1 MHHPSFLLMVSIMS
15 EQTRLESK
23 VVQLNADRS
32 NGAPAQVVL
41 ARLPAAM
48 HSLRDKARQQLQ
60 GLLRDLFDKVDDA
73 MFELADKATNN
84 HDQNIFFDSMRE
96 VRLRRRTM
104 EAAFFRS
111 IDIRFAQLL
120 DHNAYRDE
128 TQGDGKEFSLDD
140 LSLVK
145 NDDLEE
151 MVAIDGM
158 INKANEQFAE
168 PIQHLTL
175 RIDHLVPIKVYQKNN
190 PLGVDVICNAF
201 NQAAKSLHIDVK
213 AKLVLFKLFDNMVMT
228 KLGGLFQ
235 ALNQL
240 LIEANIMPSLKPG
253 VVRAKR
259 PAPSAADQYG
269 AGLSASVSA
278 PEYQDAKPEGDAS
291 IASAA
296 YDDQTNQVLH
306 TLRGLLASRGGV
318 PVIRHPG
325 EELATSDLV
334 RILSLAQQQNTYNQL
349 PLAAGAAQLNVRELL
364 QELLRTQDSKAQ
376 SINQV
381 DDDVINLVSMMF
393 DFILDDRNL
402 AAPMK
407 ALIGRLQIPMVKV
420 AIADKSFFSKGGHPA
435 RRLLNEMAM
444 AALGWQESSEENQR
458 KDNLFAKMETVVQTI
473 LSDFETDM
481 AIFQN
486 LLTDFR
492 SFLDKDKRRA
502 QILEQRTID
511 AEDGKAKSERARAQV
526 DAVLNRLTFGHDL
539 PSPAQKLLREAWGNV
554 LFITALKQGIE
565 SADWQGAIRTAQQLV
580 WSLTAPMTKENRQG
594 LLKLVPELLQK
605 LREGLEGIS
614 YSPFETTQLFKQLE
628 TLHLARLRAVPKM
641 AETESSPSS
650 IKIAAEKL
658 AQARSA
664 LKAAEEADANSRPG
678 ASQAVTQTPND
689 KAIKVTDVASVE
701 APAAN
706 DAQVVSAQVASIPTG
721 SIQEASVETT
731 QPIEATQPIEP
742 SPAIAVE
749 PLSHAGPGV
758 ELATEDVAEFT
769 AEEAQAAAA
778 VEIAPLVPA
787 DASLESL
794 ETFVVMS
801 DELESVVAEPK
812 TLPEGDQH
820 LALVGNIT
828 QGSWFEMQ
836 SDDGQKFRCRLA
848 AIIRATGKY
857 IFVNRSGVKVA
868 EETRM
873 TLAMAL
879 KSGRLQ
885 VLDDGMLFDR
895 ALEAVIGNLRAN
907 R

>member
-1 MHHPSFLLMVSIMS
+1 MS
-15 EQTRLESK
+15 EQIRPEQNN
-23 VVQLNADRS
+23 VVQLNPERAI
-32 NGAPAQVVL
+32 GQPPQIIL

-73 MFELADKATNN
+73 MFELADKANNN
-84 HDQNIFFDSMRE
+84 HEQNLYFDSMRE
-96 VRLRRRTM
+96 VRLRRRSM

-128 TQGDGKEFSLDD
+128 IQAEAKEFSLDD

-151 MVAIDGM
+151 MVAVEGM

-201 NQAAKSLHIDVK
+201 NDASKSLSIDVK

-235 ALNQL
+235 SLNQL
-240 LIEANIMPSLKPG
+240 LIEANILPSLKQTA
-253 VVRAKR
+253 RAKR
-259 PAPSAADQYG
+259 SNTPATHEHYG
-269 AGLSASVSA
+269 SGLSASLNDEEKGISQSSKANGSNV
-278 PEYQDAKPEGDAS
+278 QLNGG
-291 IASAA
+291 AA
-296 YDDQTNQVLH
+296 VYDEQTNQVLH
-306 TLRGLLASRGGV
+306 TIRDLLGTRNSSAGAANRV
-318 PVIRHPG
+318 AG
-325 EELATSDLV
+325 EEIASQDLV
-334 RILSLAQQQNTYNQL
+334 KILSLAQHQNTFTQAPVNN
-349 PLAAGAAQLNVRELL
+349 AGAPINIRALL
-364 QELLRTQDSKAQ
+364 QNLLSNEQQKSQ

-420 AIADKSFFSKGGHPA
+420 AIADKTFFSKGGHPA

-444 AALGWQESSEENQR
+444 AALGWQESSEANYHSDGQR
-458 KDNLFAKMETVVQTI
+458 KDSLYNKMETTVQTI
-473 LSDFETDM
+473 LSDFDTDM
-481 AIFQN
+481 GIFNN

-492 SFLDKDKRRA
+492 SFLEKDKRRA

-511 AEDGKAKSERARAQV
+511 AEDGKAKSERARLQV
-526 DAVLNRLTFGHDL
+526 DSVLNRLTSGHDL
-539 PSPAQKLLREAWGNV
+539 PVPAQKLLRDAWGNV
-554 LFITALKQGIE
+554 LFIICLKQGVE
-565 SADWQGAIRTAQQLV
+565 SAEWQAGIRTAQQLV
-580 WSLTAPMTKENRQG
+580 WSLTAPMSKENRQG
-594 LLKLVPELLQK
+594 LLKLVPQLLQK
-605 LREGLEGIS
+605 LREGLEDIS

-628 TLHLARLRAVPKM
+628 TLHLARLRSVPKVEEAPVPAAPQIKVKLADVPAPVARVTT
-641 AETESSPSS
+641 AEIPAPATSAPKVVVEPVQTQVAEASP
-650 IKIAAEKL
+650 IAAE
-658 AQARSA
+658 
-664 LKAAEEADANSRPG
+664 
-678 ASQAVTQTPND
+678 V
-689 KAIKVTDVASVE
+689 V

-706 DAQVVSAQVASIPTG
+706 ESIQEVAPVSVAQVVVLDTLAEGANDVAES
-721 SIQEASVETT
+721 
-731 QPIEATQPIEP
+731 
-742 SPAIAVE
+742 AIAEAVEVPVLEEVVAVVE
-749 PLSHAGPGV
+749 PLVPVG
-758 ELATEDVAEFT
+758 AT
-769 AEEAQAAAA
+769 
-778 VEIAPLVPA
+778 
-787 DASLESL
+787 LESL
-794 ETFVVMS
+794 ETFVVVNEEPVF
-801 DELESVVAEPK
+801 DEDADS
-812 TLPEGDQH
+812 LPEGDQH
-820 LALVGNIT
+820 LVLVGNLT

-836 SDDGQKFRCRLA
+836 SEDGQKFRSRLA
-848 AIIRATGKY
+848 AIIRTTGKY

-873 TLAMAL
+873 SLALAL

-895 ALEAVIGNLRAN
+895 ALEAVIGNLRSS

>member
-1 MHHPSFLLMVSIMS
+1 MS
-15 EQTRLESK
+15 EQIRTEQNN
-23 VVQLNADRS
+23 VVQLNPERAS
-32 NGAPAQVVL
+32 GQPPQIIL
-41 ARLPAAM
+41 ARMPAAM

-84 HDQNIFFDSMRE
+84 HEQNLYFDSMRE
-96 VRLRRRTM
+96 VRLRRRSM
-104 EAAFFRS
+104 ETAFFRS
-111 IDIRFAQLL
+111 IDVRFAQLL

-128 TQGDGKEFSLDD
+128 TQVEAKEFSLDD

-151 MVAIDGM
+151 MVAIEGM

-201 NQAAKSLHIDVK
+201 NDASKTLVIDVK

-235 ALNQL
+235 SLNQL
-240 LIEANIMPSLKPG
+240 LIEANILPSLKQAT
-253 VVRAKR
+253 RIKR
-259 PAPSAADQYG
+259 PTSPSAQEQYG
-269 AGLSASVSA
+269 SGLSASLSSEKNDQQA
-278 PEYQDAKPEGDAS
+278 FPGNTQGGGTS
-291 IASAA
+291 
-296 YDDQTNQVLH
+296 YDEQTNQVLH
-306 TLRGLLASRGGV
+306 TLRDLLGSRGAAPHEHAGGRELASQ
-318 PVIRHPG
+318 
-325 EELATSDLV
+325 ELV
-334 RILSLAQQQNTYNQL
+334 KILSLAQHQNTLIQTSANNS
-349 PLAAGAAQLNVRELL
+349 GAPVNIRDLL
-364 QELLRTQDSKAQ
+364 QSLLSNEQQKPQA
-376 SINQV
+376 INQV

-420 AIADKSFFSKGGHPA
+420 AIADKTFFSKGGHPA

-444 AALGWQESSEENQR
+444 AALGWQETNDASASASYQGDGQR
-458 KDNLFAKMETVVQTI
+458 KDTLFSKMESTVQTI

-481 AIFQN
+481 SIFNN

-492 SFLDKDKRRA
+492 AFLEKDKRRA

-511 AEDGKAKSERARAQV
+511 AEDGKAKSERARLQV
-526 DAVLNRLTFGHDL
+526 DSVLNRLTSGHDL
-539 PSPAQKLLREAWGNV
+539 PAAAQKLLRDAWGNV
-554 LFITALKQGIE
+554 LFIISLKQGIE
-565 SADWQGAIRTAQQLV
+565 SAEWQAAIRTAQQLV

-594 LLKLVPELLQK
+594 LLRLVPQLLQK
-605 LREGLEGIS
+605 LREGLEDIS

-628 TLHLARLRAVPKM
+628 TLHLARLRSVPKVDEALLVSSPKVQVKLADIASPTIAVTRAQVADVPVVSAVPKVE
-641 AETESSPSS
+641 AVDT
-650 IKIAAEKL
+650 KLAAAEV
-658 AQARSA
+658 ANSTN
-664 LKAAEEADANSRPG
+664 ESTIVINEADGVVSVATVVEF
-678 ASQAVTQTPND
+678 ASMPEASVTQT
-689 KAIKVTDVASVE
+689 SE
-701 APAAN
+701 
-706 DAQVVSAQVASIPTG
+706 
-721 SIQEASVETT
+721 IQTFEVQEET
-731 QPIEATQPIEP
+731 PH
-742 SPAIAVE
+742 VE
-749 PLSHAGPGV
+749 PL
-758 ELATEDVAEFT
+758 
-769 AEEAQAAAA
+769 
-778 VEIAPLVPA
+778 VPVG
-787 DASLESL
+787 ASLESL
-794 ETFVVMS
+794 ETFVVVN
-801 DELESVVAEPK
+801 EEPPVAA
-812 TLPEGDQH
+812 TLDSLPEGDQH

-836 SDDGQKFRCRLA
+836 TEDGQKFRSRLA

-879 KSGRLQ
+879 KSGRMQ

-895 ALEAVIGNLRAN
+895 ALEAVIGNLRN
-907 R
+907 SR

>member
-1 MHHPSFLLMVSIMS
+1 MS
-15 EQTRLESK
+15 EQIRPEQNN
-23 VVQLNADRS
+23 VVQLNPERAA
-32 NGAPAQVVL
+32 GQPPQIIL

-73 MFELADKATNN
+73 MFELADKANNN
-84 HDQNIFFDSMRE
+84 HEQNLYFDSMRE
-96 VRLRRRTM
+96 VRLRRRAM
-104 EAAFFRS
+104 ESSFFRS

-128 TQGDGKEFSLDD
+128 VQAEAKEFSLDD

-151 MVAIDGM
+151 MVAVEGM

-201 NQAAKSLHIDVK
+201 NDASKTLNIDVK

-235 ALNQL
+235 SLNQL
-240 LIEANIMPSLKPG
+240 LIESNILPSLKQTA
-253 VVRAKR
+253 RAKR
-259 PAPSAADQYG
+259 PNTPSAHEHYG
-269 AGLSASVSA
+269 SGLSASLNAEENNA
-278 PEYQDAKPEGDAS
+278 PQANKANGNSVQIGGGVAV
-291 IASAA
+291 

-306 TLRGLLASRGGV
+306 TIRDLLGSRSGGGV
-318 PVIRHPG
+318 SNRVAG
-325 EELATSDLV
+325 EEIASQDLV
-334 RILSLAQQQNTYNQL
+334 KILSLAQHQNTFTQ
-349 PLAAGAAQLNVRELL
+349 AAVSSSGAPINIRELL
-364 QELLRTQDSKAQ
+364 QNLLANNAQ
-376 SINQV
+376 QKPQAINQV

-402 AAPMK
+402 ASPMK

-420 AIADKSFFSKGGHPA
+420 AIADKTFFSKGGHPA

-444 AALGWQESSEENQR
+444 AALGWQESSDANYHSDGQR
-458 KDNLFAKMETVVQTI
+458 KDSLYNKMESTVQTI

-481 AIFQN
+481 VIFNN

-492 SFLDKDKRRA
+492 AFLEKDKRRA

-511 AEDGKAKSERARAQV
+511 AEDGKAKSERARLQV
-526 DAVLNRLTFGHDL
+526 DSVLNRLTSGHDL
-539 PSPAQKLLREAWGNV
+539 PAPAQKLLRDAWGNV
-554 LFITALKQGIE
+554 LFIISLKQGVE
-565 SADWQGAIRTAQQLV
+565 SAEWQAGIRTAQQLV
-580 WSLTAPMTKENRQG
+580 WSLTAPMSKENRQG
-594 LLKLVPELLQK
+594 LLKLVPQLLQK
-605 LREGLEGIS
+605 LREGLEDIS

-628 TLHLARLRAVPKM
+628 TLHLARLRSVPKIDETPAAVAPQIVAPQIPQIKVKLADVPAAAPTVTRVKV
-641 AETESSPSS
+641 AEVPVLASVVSEPQPA
-650 IKIAAEKL
+650 IVAAEVV
-658 AQARSA
+658 QSA
-664 LKAAEEADANSRPG
+664 PAEIEAVAPVSEVNIPAAEETTPV
-678 ASQAVTQTPND
+678 AVVQETPEAVVD
-689 KAIKVTDVASVE
+689 SAIETLDIPTLVE
-701 APAAN
+701 AEVADVPVLEE
-706 DAQVVSAQVASIPTG
+706 VVVAP
-721 SIQEASVETT
+721 
-731 QPIEATQPIEP
+731 
-742 SPAIAVE
+742 AVE
-749 PLSHAGPGV
+749 PLVPVG
-758 ELATEDVAEFT
+758 AT
-769 AEEAQAAAA
+769 
-778 VEIAPLVPA
+778 
-787 DASLESL
+787 LESL
-794 ETFVVMS
+794 ETFVVVS
-801 DELESVVAEPK
+801 DEPIVESTPDS
-812 TLPEGDQH
+812 LPEGDQH
-820 LALVGNIT
+820 LSLVGNLT

-836 SDDGQKFRCRLA
+836 SEDGQKFRSRLA

-873 TLAMAL
+873 SLALAL

-895 ALEAVIGNLRAN
+895 ALEAVIGNLRN
-907 R
+907 SR

>member
-1 MHHPSFLLMVSIMS
+1 MS
-15 EQTRLESK
+15 EQIRPEQNN
-23 VVQLNADRS
+23 VVQLNPDRTT
-32 NGAPAQVVL
+32 GQPPQIML

-73 MFELADKATNN
+73 MFELADKANNN
-84 HDQNIFFDSMRE
+84 HEQNLYFDSMRE
-96 VRLRRRTM
+96 VRLRRRAM
-104 EAAFFRS
+104 ETAFFRS

-128 TQGDGKEFSLDD
+128 IQTEVKEFSLDD

-151 MVAIDGM
+151 MVAIEGM
-158 INKANEQFAE
+158 VNKANEQFAE

-201 NQAAKSLHIDVK
+201 NDAAKSLSIDVK

-235 ALNQL
+235 SLNQL
-240 LIEANIMPSLKPG
+240 LIDANILPSLKPAAR
-253 VVRAKR
+253 VKR
-259 PAPSAADQYG
+259 PSAPAAHEHYG
-269 AGLSASVSA
+269 SGLSASLNA
-278 PEYQDAKPEGDAS
+278 DDAQAS
-291 IASAA
+291 QGNKLSGNGAQAGGIVTS

-306 TLRGLLASRGGV
+306 TLRDLLGSRGGV
-318 PVIRHPG
+318 QSAGDRVAG
-325 EELATSDLV
+325 EVVASQDLV
-334 RILSLAQQQNTYNQL
+334 RVLSLAQHQNTFTQAPVSTSVAPINI
-349 PLAAGAAQLNVRELL
+349 RELL
-364 QELLRTQDSKAQ
+364 LNLLSTEQQKPQA
-376 SINQV
+376 INQV

-420 AIADKSFFSKGGHPA
+420 AIADKTFFSKGGHPA

-444 AALGWQESSEENQR
+444 AALGWQESNEENQR
-458 KDNLFAKMETVVQTI
+458 KDSLYNKMDATVQTI

-481 AIFQN
+481 GIFNN

-492 SFLDKDKRRA
+492 SFLEKDKRRA

-511 AEDGKAKSERARAQV
+511 AEDGKAKSERARLQV
-526 DAVLNRLTFGHDL
+526 DSVLNRLTSGHDL
-539 PSPAQKLLREAWGNV
+539 PVPAQKLLRDAWGNV
-554 LFITALKQGIE
+554 LFIISLKQGTE
-565 SADWQGAIRTAQQLV
+565 SAEWQAGIRTAQQLV
-580 WSLTAPMTKENRQG
+580 WSLTAPMSKENRQG
-594 LLKLVPELLQK
+594 LLKLVPQLLQK
-605 LREGLEGIS
+605 LREGLEDIS

-628 TLHLARLRAVPKM
+628 TLHLARLRSVPKIED
-641 AETESSPSS
+641 APAPVQQ
-650 IKIAAEKL
+650 IKVKL
-658 AQARSA
+658 ADSPAPTATVTRVKVA
-664 LKAAEEADANSRPG
+664 EVPAMVAAPKVEVAEVKPLADAE
-678 ASQAVTQTPND
+678 VT
-689 KAIKVTDVASVE
+689 
-701 APAAN
+701 APV
-706 DAQVVSAQVASIPTG
+706 AQVVEAEVSAPLVEDVKAEDAVPASIVQAVAVEAVTE
-721 SIQEASVETT
+721 SIDDVAASAEPVAAEV
-731 QPIEATQPIEP
+731 IEVPVLEEVIVA
-742 SPAIAVE
+742 AVE
-749 PLSHAGPGV
+749 PLVPVG
-758 ELATEDVAEFT
+758 AT
-769 AEEAQAAAA
+769 
-778 VEIAPLVPA
+778 
-787 DASLESL
+787 LESL
-794 ETFVVMS
+794 ETFVVVS
-801 DELESVVAEPK
+801 DEPVVEAGADS
-812 TLPEGDQH
+812 LPEGDQH
-820 LALVGNIT
+820 LALVGNLT

-836 SDDGQKFRCRLA
+836 SEDGQKFRSRLA

-873 TLAMAL
+873 SLALAL

-895 ALEAVIGNLRAN
+895 ALEAVIGNLRN
-907 R
+907 SR

>member
-1 MHHPSFLLMVSIMS
+1 MVSIMS
-15 EQTRLESK
+15 EQMRPEQNN
-23 VVQLNADRS
+23 VVQLNPERERAA
-32 NGAPAQVVL
+32 GQPPQIIL

-73 MFELADKATNN
+73 MFELADKANNN
-84 HDQNIFFDSMRE
+84 HEQNLYFDSMRE
-96 VRLRRRTM
+96 VRLRRRAM
-104 EAAFFRS
+104 ESAFFRS

-128 TQGDGKEFSLDD
+128 VQSEAKEFSLDD

-151 MVAIDGM
+151 MVAIEGM
-158 INKANEQFAE
+158 VNKANEQFAE

-201 NQAAKSLHIDVK
+201 NDAAKSLSIDVK

-235 ALNQL
+235 SLNQL
-240 LIEANIMPSLKPG
+240 LIESNILPSLKQT
-253 VVRAKR
+253 VRAKR
-259 PAPSAADQYG
+259 PNAPAAHEHYG
-269 AGLSASVSA
+269 SGLSANLNADEIDAPQGSKINGNSVQSS
-278 PEYQDAKPEGDAS
+278 GG
-291 IASAA
+291 IVTA

-306 TLRGLLASRGGV
+306 TIRNLLSSRNGGSRGAGER
-318 PVIRHPG
+318 IAG
-325 EELATSDLV
+325 EEIATQDLV
-334 RILSLAQQQNTYNQL
+334 KILSLAQQQNTFTQA
-349 PLAAGAAQLNVRELL
+349 PVTTSGAPINIRELL
-364 QELLRTQDSKAQ
+364 QNLLSNEQQKPQA
-376 SINQV
+376 INQV

-402 AAPMK
+402 ASPMK

-420 AIADKSFFSKGGHPA
+420 AIADKTFFSKGGHPA

-444 AALGWQESSEENQR
+444 AALGWQESGETNYHSDGQR
-458 KDNLFAKMETVVQTI
+458 KDTLYNKMEATVQTI

-481 AIFQN
+481 VIFNN

-492 SFLDKDKRRA
+492 AFLEKDKRRA

-511 AEDGKAKSERARAQV
+511 AEDGKAKSERARLQV
-526 DAVLNRLTFGHDL
+526 DSVLNRLTSGHDL
-539 PSPAQKLLREAWGNV
+539 PAPAQKLLRDAWGNV
-554 LFITALKQGIE
+554 LFIISLKQGVE
-565 SADWQGAIRTAQQLV
+565 SAEWQAGIRTAQQLV
-580 WSLTAPMTKENRQG
+580 WSLTAPMSKENRQG
-594 LLKLVPELLQK
+594 LLKLVPQLLQK
-605 LREGLEGIS
+605 LREGLEDIS

-628 TLHLARLRAVPKM
+628 TLHLARLRSVPKIDEVPAAAVPQ
-641 AETESSPSS
+641 
-650 IKIAAEKL
+650 IKVKL
-658 AQARSA
+658 ADVPAPTATVTRVKVADVPAPVISTPKEAA
-664 LKAAEEADANSRPG
+664 LAEVLPAQVESVAQVSDENV
-678 ASQAVTQTPND
+678 AVSEEV
-689 KAIKVTDVASVE
+689 ISASVE
-701 APAAN
+701 QVTPVEVVVESAN
-706 DAQVVSAQVASIPTG
+706 NTADV
-721 SIQEASVETT
+721 
-731 QPIEATQPIEP
+731 
-742 SPAIAVE
+742 IA
-749 PLSHAGPGV
+749 
-758 ELATEDVAEFT
+758 LAEMET
-769 AEEAQAAAA
+769 AEIPVLEEVVVAAAI
-778 VEIAPLVPA
+778 EPLVPVGA
-787 DASLESL
+787 TLESL
-794 ETFVVMS
+794 ETFVVVN
-801 DELESVVAEPK
+801 DEPIVAAGADS
-812 TLPEGDQH
+812 LPEGDQH
-820 LALVGNIT
+820 LSLVGNLT

-836 SDDGQKFRCRLA
+836 SEDGQKFRSRLA

-873 TLAMAL
+873 SLALAL

-895 ALEAVIGNLRAN
+895 ALEAVIGNLRNN

>member
-1 MHHPSFLLMVSIMS
+1 MVSIMS

-23 VVQLNADRS
+23 VIQLNVDRS
-32 NGAPAQVVL
+32 SGAPAQVVL

-128 TQGDGKEFSLDD
+128 TQGDGKDFSLDD

-201 NQAAKSLHIDVK
+201 NQAAKSLNIDVK

-235 ALNQL
+235 SLNQL

-259 PAPSAADQYG
+259 PMPSAADQYG
-269 AGLSASVSA
+269 AGLSASVST
-278 PEYQDAKPEGDAS
+278 PEYQDAKADAPG
-291 IASAA
+291 AG

-306 TLRGLLASRGGV
+306 TLRGLLASRGGA

-325 EELATSDLV
+325 EELATPDLV
-334 RILSLAQQQNTYNQL
+334 RILSLAQHQNTYSQL
-349 PLAAGAAQLNVRELL
+349 PLAAGVPQLNIRELL
-364 QELLRTQDSKAQ
+364 QELLRGQDNKAQ

-402 AAPMK
+402 ASPMK

-444 AALGWQESSEENQR
+444 AALGWQESSDENQR
-458 KDNLFAKMETVVQTI
+458 KDNLFNKMESVVQTI

-481 AIFQN
+481 TIFQN

-565 SADWQGAIRTAQQLV
+565 SAEWQGAIRTAQQLV

-628 TLHLARLRAVPKM
+628 TLHLARLRAVPKV
-641 AETESSPSS
+641 AEPVAPSAISP
-650 IKIAAEKL
+650 IKVAAEKL
-658 AQARSA
+658 VQARSA
-664 LKAAEEADANSRPG
+664 LKAAEEASAKSE
-678 ASQAVTQTPND
+678 AVTQVQP
-689 KAIKVTDVASVE
+689 AIQASINAEIVE
-701 APAAN
+701 ALPAEVPAAN
-706 DAQVVSAQVASIPTG
+706 DTESSIE
-721 SIQEASVETT
+721 EA
-731 QPIEATQPIEP
+731 ATQADMQLSQTEP
-742 SPAIAVE
+742 AASEIV
-749 PLSHAGPGV
+749 V
-758 ELATEDVAEFT
+758 D
-769 AEEAQAAAA
+769 AQAASEPVAQA
-778 VEIAPLVPA
+778 EIVAEAEIAPLVPVN
-787 DASLESL
+787 ASLESL

-801 DELESVVAEPK
+801 DELEAVTAEPDM
-812 TLPEGDQH
+812 LPEGDQH

-828 QGSWFEMQ
+828 QGSWFEMH

-873 TLAMAL
+873 SLAMAL

-895 ALEAVIGNLRAN
+895 ALEAVIGNLRAS

>member
-1 MHHPSFLLMVSIMS
+1 MVSIMS
-15 EQTRLESK
+15 EQIRPEQNN
-23 VVQLNADRS
+23 VVQLNPERERAA
-32 NGAPAQVVL
+32 GQPPQIIL

-73 MFELADKATNN
+73 MFELADKANNN
-84 HDQNIFFDSMRE
+84 HEQNLYFDSMRE
-96 VRLRRRTM
+96 VRLRRRAM
-104 EAAFFRS
+104 ESAFFRS

-128 TQGDGKEFSLDD
+128 VQSEAKEFSLDD

-151 MVAIDGM
+151 MVAIEGM
-158 INKANEQFAE
+158 VNKANEQFAE

-201 NQAAKSLHIDVK
+201 NDAAKSLSIDVK

-235 ALNQL
+235 SLNQL
-240 LIEANIMPSLKPG
+240 LIESNILPSLKQT
-253 VVRAKR
+253 VRAKR
-259 PAPSAADQYG
+259 PNAPAAHEHYG
-269 AGLSASVSA
+269 SGLSANLNADEIDAPQGSKINGNSVQSS
-278 PEYQDAKPEGDAS
+278 GG
-291 IASAA
+291 IVTA

-306 TLRGLLASRGGV
+306 TIRNLLSSRNGGSRGAGER
-318 PVIRHPG
+318 IAG
-325 EELATSDLV
+325 EEIATQDLV
-334 RILSLAQQQNTYNQL
+334 KILSLAQQQNTFTQA
-349 PLAAGAAQLNVRELL
+349 PVTTSGAPINIRELL
-364 QELLRTQDSKAQ
+364 QNLLSNEQQKPQA
-376 SINQV
+376 INQV

-402 AAPMK
+402 ASPMK

-420 AIADKSFFSKGGHPA
+420 AIADKTFFSKGGHPA

-444 AALGWQESSEENQR
+444 AALGWQESGETNYHSDGQR
-458 KDNLFAKMETVVQTI
+458 KDTLYNKMEATVQTI

-481 AIFQN
+481 VIFNN

-492 SFLDKDKRRA
+492 AFLEKDKRRA

-511 AEDGKAKSERARAQV
+511 AEDGKAKSERARLQV
-526 DAVLNRLTFGHDL
+526 DSVLNRLTSGHDL
-539 PSPAQKLLREAWGNV
+539 PAPAQKLLRDAWGNV
-554 LFITALKQGIE
+554 LFIISLKQGVE
-565 SADWQGAIRTAQQLV
+565 SAEWQAGIRTAQQLV
-580 WSLTAPMTKENRQG
+580 WSLTAPMSKENRQG
-594 LLKLVPELLQK
+594 LLKLVPQLLQK
-605 LREGLEGIS
+605 LREGLEDIS

-628 TLHLARLRAVPKM
+628 TLHLARLRSVPKIDEVPAAAVPQ
-641 AETESSPSS
+641 
-650 IKIAAEKL
+650 IKVKL
-658 AQARSA
+658 ADVPAPTATVTRVKVADVPAPVISTPKEAA
-664 LKAAEEADANSRPG
+664 LAEVLPAQVESVAQVSDENV
-678 ASQAVTQTPND
+678 AVSEEV
-689 KAIKVTDVASVE
+689 ISASVE
-701 APAAN
+701 QVTPVEVVVESAN
-706 DAQVVSAQVASIPTG
+706 NTADV
-721 SIQEASVETT
+721 
-731 QPIEATQPIEP
+731 
-742 SPAIAVE
+742 IA
-749 PLSHAGPGV
+749 
-758 ELATEDVAEFT
+758 LAEMET
-769 AEEAQAAAA
+769 AEIPVLEEVVVAAAI
-778 VEIAPLVPA
+778 EPLVPVGA
-787 DASLESL
+787 TLESL
-794 ETFVVMS
+794 ETFVVVN
-801 DELESVVAEPK
+801 DEPIVAAGADS
-812 TLPEGDQH
+812 LPEGDQH
-820 LALVGNIT
+820 LSLVGNLT

-836 SDDGQKFRCRLA
+836 SEDGQKFRSRLA

-873 TLAMAL
+873 SLALAL

-895 ALEAVIGNLRAN
+895 ALEAVIGNLRNN

>member
-1 MHHPSFLLMVSIMS
+1 MS
-15 EQTRLESK
+15 EQIRPEQNN
-23 VVQLNADRS
+23 VVQLNPERAA
-32 NGAPAQVVL
+32 GQPPQIIL

-73 MFELADKATNN
+73 MFELADKANNN
-84 HDQNIFFDSMRE
+84 HEQNLYFDSMRE
-96 VRLRRRTM
+96 VRLRRRAM
-104 EAAFFRS
+104 ETAFFRS
-111 IDIRFAQLL
+111 IDVRFAQLL

-128 TQGDGKEFSLDD
+128 VQAESKEFSLDD

-151 MVAIDGM
+151 MVAIEGM
-158 INKANEQFAE
+158 INKANEQFSE

-175 RIDHLVPIKVYQKNN
+175 RIDHLVPVKVYQKNN

-201 NQAAKSLHIDVK
+201 NDAAKTLTIDVK

-240 LIEANIMPSLKPG
+240 LIESNILPSLSQSA
-253 VVRAKR
+253 RAKR
-259 PAPSAADQYG
+259 PTAPAAHEHYG
-269 AGLSASVSA
+269 SGLSAVLNTENSNQQHSFGNNSQGVN
-278 PEYQDAKPEGDAS
+278 AS
-291 IASAA
+291 
-296 YDDQTNQVLH
+296 YDEQTNQVLH
-306 TLRGLLASRGGV
+306 TLRDLLGSRGNSSS
-318 PVIRHPG
+318 G
-325 EELATSDLV
+325 ERIAGQEIATQDLV
-334 RILSLAQQQNTYNQL
+334 KILSLAQHQNTYTQASVSN
-349 PLAAGAAQLNVRELL
+349 AGAPINIRDLL
-364 QELLRTQDSKAQ
+364 QSLLSNEQQKSQA
-376 SINQV
+376 INQV

-420 AIADKSFFSKGGHPA
+420 AIADKTFFSKGGHPA

-444 AALGWQESSEENQR
+444 AALGWQESSDGNLNSDGQR
-458 KDNLFAKMETVVQTI
+458 KDSLYNKMETTVQSI

-481 AIFQN
+481 SIFNN

-492 SFLDKDKRRA
+492 SFLEKDKRRA

-511 AEDGKAKSERARAQV
+511 AEDGKAKSERARLQV
-526 DAVLNRLTFGHDL
+526 DSVLNRLTSGHDL
-539 PSPAQKLLREAWGNV
+539 PAPAQKLLRDAWGNV
-554 LFITALKQGIE
+554 LFIISLKQGIE
-565 SADWQGAIRTAQQLV
+565 SAEWQAGIRTAQQLV
-580 WSLTAPMTKENRQG
+580 WSLTAPMSKENRQG
-594 LLKLVPELLQK
+594 LLRLVPQLLQK
-605 LREGLEGIS
+605 LREGLEDIS
-614 YSPFETTQLFKQLE
+614 YSPFETTQLFKQME
-628 TLHLARLRAVPKM
+628 TLHLARLRSVPKIDEVP
-641 AETESSPSS
+641 APAAVAPKTQVKLADVPAPTVAVTRVKVADVSAA
-650 IKIAAEKL
+650 IAAPKVEAVKTVVAAEIVKVP
-658 AQARSA
+658 AQATPA
-664 LKAAEEADANSRPG
+664 NDASNTDIVVPTLDSVATVDTP
-678 ASQAVTQTPND
+678 TQTPVVESIAVVD
-689 KAIKVTDVASVE
+689 EVAVPTVE
-701 APAAN
+701 A
-706 DAQVVSAQVASIPTG
+706 VA
-721 SIQEASVETT
+721 
-731 QPIEATQPIEP
+731 IE
-742 SPAIAVE
+742 
-749 PLSHAGPGV
+749 
-758 ELATEDVAEFT
+758 
-769 AEEAQAAAA
+769 
-778 VEIAPLVPA
+778 PLVPVG
-787 DASLESL
+787 ASLESL
-794 ETFVVMS
+794 ETFVVVS
-801 DELESVVAEPK
+801 EEPPVAASAD

-836 SDDGQKFRCRLA
+836 TEDGQKFRSRLA

-873 TLAMAL
+873 SLALAL

-895 ALEAVIGNLRAN
+895 ALEAVIGNLRNN

>member
-1 MHHPSFLLMVSIMS
+1 MS
-15 EQTRLESK
+15 EHIRTEQNN
-23 VVQLNADRS
+23 VVQLNPERAA
-32 NGAPAQVVL
+32 GQPPQIIL

-73 MFELADKATNN
+73 MFELADKANNN
-84 HDQNIFFDSMRE
+84 HEQNLYFDSMRE
-96 VRLRRRTM
+96 VRLRRRAM
-104 EAAFFRS
+104 ETAFFRS
-111 IDIRFAQLL
+111 IDVRFAQLL

-128 TQGDGKEFSLDD
+128 VQAETKEFSLDD

-151 MVAIDGM
+151 MVAIEGM
-158 INKANEQFAE
+158 INKANEQFSE

-175 RIDHLVPIKVYQKNN
+175 RIDHLVPVKVYQKNN

-201 NQAAKSLHIDVK
+201 NDAAKTLTIDVK

-240 LIEANIMPSLKPG
+240 LIESNILPSLSQTA
-253 VVRAKR
+253 RAKR
-259 PAPSAADQYG
+259 PNTPAAHEHYG
-269 AGLSASVSA
+269 SGLSAVLNAENSNQQSNSGSSS
-278 PEYQDAKPEGDAS
+278 QGG
-291 IASAA
+291 INTN

-306 TLRGLLASRGGV
+306 TLRDLLGSRASSSS
-318 PVIRHPG
+318 G
-325 EELATSDLV
+325 ERIAGQEIATQDLV
-334 RILSLAQQQNTYNQL
+334 KILSQAQHQNTYTQAPANNL
-349 PLAAGAAQLNVRELL
+349 GAPINIRDLL
-364 QELLRTQDSKAQ
+364 QSLLSNEQQKSQA
-376 SINQV
+376 INQV

-420 AIADKSFFSKGGHPA
+420 AIADKTFFSKGGHPA

-444 AALGWQESSEENQR
+444 AALGWQESSEGNFNSDGQR
-458 KDNLFAKMETVVQTI
+458 KDSLYNKMETTVQTI

-481 AIFQN
+481 SIFNN

-492 SFLDKDKRRA
+492 SFLEKDKRRA

-511 AEDGKAKSERARAQV
+511 AEDGKAKSERARLQV
-526 DAVLNRLTFGHDL
+526 DSVLNRLTSGHDL
-539 PSPAQKLLREAWGNV
+539 PAPAQKLLRDAWGNV
-554 LFITALKQGIE
+554 LFIISLKQGIE
-565 SADWQGAIRTAQQLV
+565 STEWQAGIRTAQQLV
-580 WSLTAPMTKENRQG
+580 WSLTAPMSKENRQG
-594 LLKLVPELLQK
+594 LLRLVPQLLQK
-605 LREGLEGIS
+605 LREGLEDIS

-628 TLHLARLRAVPKM
+628 TLHLARLRSVPK
-641 AETESSPSS
+641 
-650 IKIAAEKL
+650 I
-658 AQARSA
+658 
-664 LKAAEEADANSRPG
+664 D
-678 ASQAVTQTPND
+678 
-689 KAIKVTDVASVE
+689 E
-701 APAAN
+701 APAPVAVAPKIQVKLADVPAPTVAVTRVKVADVPAAIATPKVDVVKTVVATEIVRVPAQATPAN
-706 DAQVVSAQVASIPTG
+706 DASNTDFTAIVLDATPIVEASAQEVAGVNSVDEVTAEIP
-721 SIQEASVETT
+721 V
-731 QPIEATQPIEP
+731 IENVVAV
-742 SPAIAVE
+742 AVE
-749 PLSHAGPGV
+749 PLVPVG
-758 ELATEDVAEFT
+758 AT
-769 AEEAQAAAA
+769 
-778 VEIAPLVPA
+778 
-787 DASLESL
+787 LESL
-794 ETFVVMS
+794 ETFVVVN
-801 DELESVVAEPK
+801 EEPLVAAGVD

-836 SDDGQKFRCRLA
+836 SEDGQKFRSRLA

-873 TLAMAL
+873 SLALAL

-895 ALEAVIGNLRAN
+895 ALEAVIGNLRNN

>member
-1 MHHPSFLLMVSIMS
+1 MS
-15 EQTRLESK
+15 EQIRPEQNN
-23 VVQLNADRS
+23 VVQLNPERAS
-32 NGAPAQVVL
+32 GQPPQIIL
-41 ARLPAAM
+41 ARMPAAM

-73 MFELADKATNN
+73 MFELADKANNN
-84 HDQNIFFDSMRE
+84 HEQNLYFDSMRE
-96 VRLRRRTM
+96 VRLRRRSM
-104 EAAFFRS
+104 ETAFFRS

-128 TQGDGKEFSLDD
+128 AQAETKEFSLDD

-151 MVAIDGM
+151 MVAIESM

-201 NQAAKSLHIDVK
+201 NDASKTLAIDVK

-235 ALNQL
+235 SLNQL
-240 LIEANIMPSLKPG
+240 LIEANILPSLKQAP
-253 VVRAKR
+253 RLKR
-259 PAPSAADQYG
+259 PTAPSAQDHYG
-269 AGLSASVSA
+269 SGLSSSFNVEQNEQQAAAGNSQNSGAS
-278 PEYQDAKPEGDAS
+278 
-291 IASAA
+291 
-296 YDDQTNQVLH
+296 YDEQTNQVLH
-306 TLRGLLASRGGV
+306 TLRDLLGARGAPTNERANGQELASQ
-318 PVIRHPG
+318 
-325 EELATSDLV
+325 ELIK
-334 RILSLAQQQNTYNQL
+334 ILSLAQHQNTLSTASFINS
-349 PLAAGAAQLNVRELL
+349 GAPINIRELL
-364 QELLRTQDSKAQ
+364 QNLLSNEQQKAQ

-393 DFILDDRNL
+393 EFILDDRNL

-420 AIADKSFFSKGGHPA
+420 AIADKTFFSKGGHPA

-444 AALGWQESSEENQR
+444 AALGWQESGDANYHSDGQR
-458 KDNLFAKMETVVQTI
+458 KDSLYNKMESTVQAI

-481 AIFQN
+481 SIFNN

-492 SFLDKDKRRA
+492 AFLEKDKRRA

-511 AEDGKAKSERARAQV
+511 AEDGKAKSERARLQV
-526 DAVLNRLTFGHDL
+526 DSVLNRLTSGHDL
-539 PSPAQKLLREAWGNV
+539 PAPAQKLLRDAWGNV
-554 LFITALKQGIE
+554 LFIISLKQGIE
-565 SADWQGAIRTAQQLV
+565 SAEWQSGIRTAQQLV

-594 LLKLVPELLQK
+594 LLRLVPQLLQR
-605 LREGLEGIS
+605 LRVGLEDIS

-628 TLHLARLRAVPKM
+628 TLHLARLRSVPKIDE
-641 AETESSPSS
+641 AQATIAPKVQVKLTEVAAPIVAVTNVKVADVAVLNSVP
-650 IKIAAEKL
+650 KIEAVATKL
-658 AQARSA
+658 AV
-664 LKAAEEADANSRPG
+664 AEVANANPAIEAVGVANSP
-678 ASQAVTQTPND
+678 
-689 KAIKVTDVASVE
+689 DVSFTVSNVSEVSSSTLKPEIE
-701 APAAN
+701 AP
-706 DAQVVSAQVASIPTG
+706 
-721 SIQEASVETT
+721 SIQEDVAPQADSLL
-731 QPIEATQPIEP
+731 
-742 SPAIAVE
+742 VE
-749 PLSHAGPGV
+749 PL
-758 ELATEDVAEFT
+758 
-769 AEEAQAAAA
+769 
-778 VEIAPLVPA
+778 VPVG
-787 DASLESL
+787 ASLESL
-794 ETFVVMS
+794 ETFVVVS
-801 DELESVVAEPK
+801 EEPPVVVS
-812 TLPEGDQH
+812 TDVLPEGDQH

-836 SDDGQKFRCRLA
+836 TEDGQKFRSRLA

-873 TLAMAL
+873 TLALAL
-879 KSGRLQ
+879 KSGRMQ

-895 ALEAVIGNLRAN
+895 ALEAVIGNLRN
-907 R
+907 SR